1 MIKAIKRVVVHFF
14 AYTGLIAVVAVALY
28 LLYLPRFFSKEV
40 FEESYSSFVSNEAV
54 SELVLVK
61 LINTEIFEKHEYLRI
76 FEKYP
81 VGDTKVVV
89 SVVATYFFLVKPDEI
104 DFILENETLFVHA
117 RGLYLQTPVA
127 FDSQSVSVSGEEN
140 WFGKDKEKLASE
152 IQREISD
159 KLNLRGWLHRPLAR
173 KQAYEALAK
182 SVHDVFEN
190 LGISGYYK
198 EIVVTIADDEQPG
211 HQKFS
216 FDDGFC
222 NTLKC
227 RYGFEI
233 GDQVIVLDRF
243 KK

>member
-1 MIKAIKRVVVHFF
+1 MIKAAKRAVVHFF
-14 AYTGLIAVVAVALY
+14 AYTGLIALVGAVVY
-28 LLYLPRFFSKEV
+28 FLYLPEFFSREV
-40 FEESYSSFVSNEAV
+40 FEESYSSFVSNESV

-104 DFILENETLFVHA
+104 DFILEDETLFVHA
-117 RGLYLQTPVA
+117 GGLHLQTPVA
-127 FDSQSVSVSGEEN
+127 FDSQSLSVSGEEN
-140 WFGKDKEKLASE
+140 WFGKNKTKLANE
-152 IQREISD
+152 IQRDISD
-159 KLNLRGWLHRPLAR
+159 KLNLRGWLHRPVAK

-182 SVHDVFEN
+182 SVHEVFEN
-190 LGISGYYK
+190 LGLSGYYK
-198 EIVVTIADDEQPG
+198 EIVVTIADDELPG
-211 HQKFS
+211 HQKFV

-227 RYGFEI
+227 RYDIDI
-233 GDQVIVLDRF
+233 GDLIVELSRF
-243 KK
+243 KE

>member
-1 MIKAIKRVVVHFF
+1 MIKATKRIVVHFF
-14 AYTGLIAVVAVALY
+14 AYTGLIALVVVAVY

-89 SVVATYFFLVKPDEI
+89 SVVATYFFLVRPDEI
-104 DFILENETLFVHA
+104 DFILEDETLFVHSS
-117 RGLYLQTPVA
+117 GLYLQTPVA

-140 WFGKDKEKLASE
+140 WFGKDKEKLAGE
-152 IQREISD
+152 LQREISG
-159 KLNLRGWLHRPLAR
+159 KLLVRGWLHVPLAR
-173 KQAYEALAK
+173 RQAYEALAR

-190 LGISGYYK
+190 LGVSGYYK

-211 HQKFS
+211 YQKFS

-227 RYGFEI
+227 RYDIDI
-233 GDQVIVLDRF
+233 GELIVELGRF
-243 KK
+243 KE

>member
-1 MIKAIKRVVVHFF
+1 MIKAAKRLVVHFF
-14 AYTGLIAVVAVALY
+14 AYTGLIALIAVAVY
-28 LLYLPRFFSKEV
+28 LLYLPEFFSKEV

-61 LINTEIFEKHEYLRI
+61 IINTEIFEKHEYLRI

-104 DFILENETLFVHA
+104 DFILEDETLIVHA

-127 FDSQSVSVSGEEN
+127 LDSQSVSVSGEEN
-140 WFGKDKEKLASE
+140 WFGKDKEKLAGE
-152 IQREISD
+152 IQREISNR
-159 KLNLRGWLHRPLAR
+159 LNLRGWLHRPVAR

-190 LGISGYYK
+190 LGLSGYYK
-198 EIVVTIADDEQPG
+198 EIVVTIADDEQSG
-211 HQKFS
+211 YQKFS

-222 NTLKC
+222 NTLRC
-227 RYGFEI
+227 RYDIGI
-233 GDQVIVLDRF
+233 GDLNVELGRF